1 MRLYKDVKVELKAST
16 KITIKGIA
24 KCTAKIK
31 KYAGETKIVSIDG
44 RVDYEKREK
53 DLKFM
58 EDYQLSIDSND
69 IDIIDIK
76 YNTEDPDITK
86 SNFKEID
93 RSNATLNINY
103 IKSYDYNIVLQVYG
117 RLFIGNG
124 PNFEDCFETRSGFKL
139 DEIIDDK
146 KITNYIKSRLTDIMN
161 YEITVTHKYDDN
173 VRLLP
178 NNDEFV
184 DAIYENA
191 SDIMSA
197 IDDDFH
203 YRMHGNPL
211 EE

>member
-24 KCTAKIK
+24 HCTAKIK

-58 EDYQLSIDSND
+58 NDYQLSIDSDD

-76 YNTEDPDITK
+76 YDTEDPDITK

-93 RSNATLNINY
+93 RSNASLNINY

-124 PNFEDCFETRSGFKL
+124 PNFEDCFETKLGFKL

-146 KITNYIKSRLTDIMN
+146 KIADCIKSRLTDLLD

-178 NNDEFV
+178 NNEEFV

-191 SDIMSA
+191 NDIMSA
-197 IDDDFH
+197 IEDDLNYKMYGDS
-203 YRMHGNPL
+203 L